1 MDSTK
6 IQQIGEYFGV
16 GKYSRY
22 FPVIFTGRTID
33 RYLYTPL
40 LNKLIAPKDFE
51 ATETNCK
58 MDLECNVQ

>member
-40 LNKLIAPKDFE
+40 LNKLITKGFRRY
-51 ATETNCK
+51 
-58 MDLECNVQ
+58 